1 MLNFIV
7 LHFYLASFVIHMK
20 THGINKMSSKLELLG
35 KKNYKTRNKKSESL
49 SIQALS
55 LTPKLYR
62 GWRGQNSELVL
73 WTPWSAEEQD
83 FFVLR
88 GLLAVEILG
97 SFVPEGCTLA
107 EVIRSQLLLFSTWT
121 DHSYGCCFILQ
132 YSVGQSFMG
141 ISLWLHFLFL
151 YWVPCQCVSAALKK
165 LLMFIYLL
173 SHYRLKEVI
182 IHVVYKLRN

>member
-1 MLNFIV
+1 MLNFTV

-20 THGINKMSSKLELLG
+20 THGINKMSSKPELLG

-88 GLLAVEILG
+88 GLLVVEILG

-107 EVIRSQLLLFSTWT
+107 EVIRSQLLLFSSWT
-121 DHSYGCCFILQ
+121 DHSYGCYFILQ
-132 YSVGQSFMG
+132 YSVGQSFIG
-141 ISLWLHFLFL
+141 VAFPFDCTSYFCIGYPANVSLQL
-151 YWVPCQCVSAALKK
+151 
-165 LLMFIYLL
+165 
-173 SHYRLKEVI
+173 
-182 IHVVYKLRN
+182 